1 MSYTAITVERRGAAD
16 WVTLNRPERLNALDH
31 AMVEDLRLF
40 RLGRG
45 GVIVLR
51 GAGRVFCAGVD
62 IKETSIARHKDAVES
77 LTEQR
82 RFSEIIR
89 RMRR

>member
-1 MSYTAITVERRGAAD
+1 MRSTTPWSRICDYFGSA
-16 WVTLNRPERLNALDH
+16 
-31 AMVEDLRLF
+31 VEDTAR
-40 RLGRG
+40 R
-45 GVIVLR
+45 VIVLR